1 MNTSEKPKLTYLKD
15 IKVEPFGGTV
25 ELQNYE
31 NGLVV
36 KLRVLTFT
44 GLEANEFVIDAK
56 QLYNELKNY
65 FENKENK

>member
-1 MNTSEKPKLTYLKD
+1 MKTSEKPKLTYLKD
-15 IKVEPFGGTV
+15 IKINPFGGV
-25 ELQNYE
+25 AELQDYE

-36 KLRVLTFT
+36 KLRILTFT

-65 FENKENK
+65 FGNE